1 MEDAYK
7 AYGKAISWKP
17 DVHQNIIQLVQWG
30 KDNNY
35 QFTTLDS
42 FIVDNDWLNIE
53 AMKDSA
59 QLNANTVK
67 ML

>member
-1 MEDAYK
+1 M
-7 AYGKAISWKP
+7 
-17 DVHQNIIQLVQWG
+17 QLVQWG

-42 FIVDNDWLNIE
+42 FIVDNDWLNIA
-53 AMKDSA
+53 AMKDNSV
-59 QLNANTVK
+59 LDANTVK

>member
-1 MEDAYK
+1 MRRS
-7 AYGKAISWKP
+7 KAISWKP
-17 DVHQNIIQLVQWG
+17 DVHQNIMELIEWG
-30 KDNNY
+30 KNNNY

-53 AMKDSA
+53 AVRDNGTLTSDV
-59 QLNANTVK
+59 VK

>member
-1 MEDAYK
+1 ME
-7 AYGKAISWKP
+7 
-17 DVHQNIIQLVQWG
+17 WG
-30 KDNNY
+30 KNNNY

-53 AMKDSA
+53 AMKENSILD
-59 QLNANTVK
+59 ANIVQ

>member
-1 MEDAYK
+1 M
-7 AYGKAISWKP
+7 
-17 DVHQNIIQLVQWG
+17 QLIEWG
-30 KDNNY
+30 KENNY

-53 AMKDSA
+53 AVRDNGTLTSDV
-59 QLNANTVK
+59 VK